1 MNIDEIKKMTI
12 NQRILAMEQIWTSL
26 IEGYQIPE
34 SPLWHKSVLESRR
47 ERIDSGEAKFLS
59 INELKR
65 LKSA

>member
-1 MNIDEIKKMTI
+1 MNIDEIQKMTI
-12 NQRILAMEQIWTSL
+12 NQRILVMEQIWTSL
-26 IEGYQIPE
+26 IEGHQVPE

-59 INELKR
+59 IDELKR